1 MGYSIS
7 LITDNISCP
16 FVEVVMPYSERLFPW
31 CILRRLPNAK
41 YLVVA
46 RFRRRN
52 DAIAHLQVLKQLVKN
67 ASFEIVFDAQTDSNL
82 SKK

>member
-1 MGYSIS
+1 
-7 LITDNISCP
+7 
-16 FVEVVMPYSERLFPW
+16 MPYSERLSPW
-31 CILRRLPNAK
+31 CILRRLPNAQH
-41 YLVVA
+41 LIVA

-67 ASFEIVFDAQTDSNL
+67 ASFEIVFDAQMDGNL